1 MTDDELIDALG
12 RGVAPSL
19 LLRDLL
25 RSGTISSRIEAISL
39 LRHLLNV
46 PLGRLVAIGAW
57 REWGLE
63 ANDLTDEALD
73 SELSDELRDAA
84 RLTSETTGPIDVT
97 SGYQRMTTQR
107 GSRLGRACR
116 GGPRRRR

>member
-1 MTDDELIDALG
+1 MTDDELIEALG

-19 LLRDLL
+19 VLRDLL
-25 RSGTISSRIEAISL
+25 RSGRISSRIEALSL

-63 ANDLTDEALD
+63 ANGLTDEALD

-84 RLTSETTGPIDVT
+84 RLTSRDDGPN
-97 SGYQRMTTQR
+97 
-107 GSRLGRACR
+107 
-116 GGPRRRR
+116 